1 MDRVVASVRR
11 YRWVILA
18 ILAVV
23 WGAGLAAAFV
33 QYKTTYE
40 SQATIWVLRAS
51 PELTASNPEDPGLPV
66 IQTVASQQSELLG
79 QLIKTDSFMA
89 DVIDRTPLRGALAAA
104 TDRERY
110 LDTIRKRFHVE
121 TLGTNMLRLSFTA
134 SDPATPAA
142 MVASALDVR
151 TERVLSA
158 RVTSTAAVGTIYRK
172 EFETAQAQA
181 LAAQQDMQSFQDAH
195 PGTLGPADE
204 AHRAQLQLAVDFAQ
218 SRLSELR
225 GRADRAQVASAVLEM
240 SGLEFEVVDEP
251 RVPTAPRGGEKTA
264 AVTAAIAVA
273 GGVLLA
279 GLLVALGALLAN
291 HISGPSDVGRLVPAT
306 LFATVPRVVLPR
318 GADRSDLR
326 GSLAAIAFAEKDA
339 RPQTSAP

>member
-1 MDRVVASVRR
+1 MERAVASARR
-11 YRWVILA
+11 YRWIILS
-18 ILAVV
+18 ILVVV

-66 IQTVASQQSELLG
+66 IQTVASQQAELLG
-79 QLIKTDSFMA
+79 QLIKTDSFMQ
-89 DVIDRTPLRGALAAA
+89 DVIDRTPLRAALAAA
-104 TDRERY
+104 SDQVRY
-110 LDTIRKRFHVE
+110 LDTIRKKFHVE
-121 TLGTNMLRLSFTA
+121 TLGTNMMRLSFTA
-134 SDPATPAA
+134 SDPETPAA
-142 MVASALDVR
+142 MVAAALEVR
-151 TERVLSA
+151 NERVLSA

-181 LAAQQDMQSFQDAH
+181 LAAQQDMKQFQDSH
-195 PGTLGPADE
+195 PGTLSPADE

-251 RVPTAPRGGEKTA
+251 RAPTAPRGGEKTA
-264 AVTAAIAVA
+264 AVTAAVA
-273 GGVLLA
+273 IGAGILLA
-279 GLLVALGALLAN
+279 ALLVAVGALLSDHVA
-291 HISGPSDVGRLVPAT
+291 GPADIGRLMPAK

-318 GADRSDLR
+318 GAGQPDLR
-326 GSLAAIAFAEKDA
+326 GSLAAIAFADPETP
-339 RPQTSAP
+339 RPSVSP